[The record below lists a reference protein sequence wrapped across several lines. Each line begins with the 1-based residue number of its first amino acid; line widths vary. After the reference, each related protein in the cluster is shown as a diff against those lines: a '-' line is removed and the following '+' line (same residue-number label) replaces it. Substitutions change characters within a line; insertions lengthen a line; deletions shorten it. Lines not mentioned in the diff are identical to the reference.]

1 MTDKEDDDAILNLLH
16 PAPENGKKSDKDG
29 FSVDSLGI
37 PILDDVVEKP
47 PEVQPAMAPGEAFPT
62 AGGQEPPDYE
72 TLLAAMREYLKSQLE
87 DDLSRIVDQVVPTAI
102 ANATRDLQAN
112 MEREL
117 RQLME
122 QKLALLT
129 EQLLDRQLGK
139 HDPDLD

>member
-1 MTDKEDDDAILNLLH
+1 MTDKEDDDAFLNLLR
-16 PAPENGKKSDKDG
+16 PAPESRKKSDKDG

-37 PILDDVVEKP
+37 PIIDDVVEKP
-47 PEVQPAMAPGEAFPT
+47 PQVQPAMAPGEALPA

-87 DDLSRIVDQVVPTAI
+87 DDLSRIVEQAVPTAI
-102 ANATRDLQAN
+102 ANATRNLQAD

-129 EQLLDRQLGK
+129 EQLLDRQLGR